1 MILILSIIVLVA
13 LVSLYDYFSTKS
25 WQRVTSTVRNN
36 VVFENRNKS
45 YGAFVIRRDY
55 DKALLIILGV
65 MLFGV
70 GGVSAA
76 FASFSSVPKEVVA
89 EVPKNVETEIEI
101 ELDLSDDKEKE
112 KEPIDTEKDV
122 PPSQEEVVA
131 NVPPVVVTE
140 VVETKVLTQEQL
152 DALKTGSEAKEKI
165 GDGLTTTTTTTTK
178 EKEKEKEVVKTPIE
192 FPTKEAMFIGG
203 QPAMAKFIQMELE
216 YPDIAKSID
225 IQGKCY
231 LRFIVGADGKISS
244 VKVVRGISGCPE
256 CDLEAIRVLKSMPP
270 WEPAELNGE
279 KVPSIF
285 NMSINFVL
293 D

>member
-1 MILILSIIVLVA
+1 
-13 LVSLYDYFSTKS
+13 
-25 WQRVTSTVRNN
+25 
-36 VVFENRNKS
+36 
-45 YGAFVIRRDY
+45 
-55 DKALLIILGV
+55 
-65 MLFGV
+65 
-70 GGVSAA
+70 
-76 FASFSSVPKEVVA
+76 
-89 EVPKNVETEIEI
+89 
-101 ELDLSDDKEKE
+101 
-112 KEPIDTEKDV
+112 
-122 PPSQEEVVA
+122 
-131 NVPPVVVTE
+131 
-140 VVETKVLTQEQL
+140 
-152 DALKTGSEAKEKI
+152 
-165 GDGLTTTTTTTTK
+165 
-178 EKEKEKEVVKTPIE
+178 
-192 FPTKEAMFIGG
+192 MFNGG

-244 VKVVRGISGCPE
+244 VKVVRGIVGCPE